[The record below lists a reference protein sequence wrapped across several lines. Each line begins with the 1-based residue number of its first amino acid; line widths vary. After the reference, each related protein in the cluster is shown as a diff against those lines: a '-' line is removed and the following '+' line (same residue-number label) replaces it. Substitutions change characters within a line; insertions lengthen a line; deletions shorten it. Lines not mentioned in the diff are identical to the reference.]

1 MSTQISVAPKEG
13 PNGYFPLHV
22 NIRVKPELLCIEEQ
36 KSFNKL
42 SVLKRLMLNVGEQ
55 SRSNFINVKHKK
67 LLVLRLSMVLNLTNL
82 VIGRLKSFETF
93 VLYFFLFDTQIFYL
107 ATSNADTIL
116 FSQLYI
122 QQDNLYFP
130 CLAVSKYRFCYQVRT
145 QLKVLC
151 SEFRS
156 KPLDCDLKDL
166 FCRVLKKI

>member
-1 MSTQISVAPKEG
+1 MTRVFLVWFEWKLVWRLIVVDIKVSNTQNGWSPPERHYRGASRFPQNIGSVILNWWLLFLRRLIKWVSMSTQISVAPKEG

-82 VIGRLKSFETF
+82 VISRLKSFETF
-93 VLYFFLFDTQIFYL
+93 VLYFFLFDT
-107 ATSNADTIL
+107 
-116 FSQLYI
+116 
-122 QQDNLYFP
+122 
-130 CLAVSKYRFCYQVRT
+130 
-145 QLKVLC
+145 
-151 SEFRS
+151 
-156 KPLDCDLKDL
+156 
-166 FCRVLKKI
+166 